1 MRADRLDGDVA
12 VVTGSGRNI
21 GRSIAKRFAQEGGQ
35 VAVVDIN
42 EESAESVASEIT
54 DAGGEAI
61 AVHTDIASEEDVT
74 EMVSTVE
81 DEFGHVDVLVNNASV
96 KEESYFLDME
106 TEMFDRTMNVN
117 LRGPFLCTRECA
129 RSMKESGGGT
139 VINVSSTSGHKAEPT
154 SVAYGTSKGAILNFT
169 RSTAAALAEY
179 GIRVNTLTPTR
190 TGKRTLPDDEFE
202 VKGFSEDDLSDDDIR
217 EKIPLGR
224 IGKPEDIANAAV
236 FLVSDESEFVNG
248 TELRVNG
255 GRST

>member
-1 MRADRLDGDVA
+1 MIADRLDNDVA
-12 VVTGSGRNI
+12 VVTGAGRNI
-21 GRSIAKRFAQEGGQ
+21 GRFIAKRFAQEGGQ
-35 VAVVDIN
+35 VAVVDIDAD
-42 EESAESVASEIT
+42 SAEEVAIEIT

-61 AVHTDIASEEDVT
+61 AVPTDIASEDEVT
-74 EMVSTVE
+74 AMVSTVE
-81 DEFGHVDVLVNNASV
+81 DEFGHVDVLVNNAAV
-96 KEESYFLDME
+96 KEESYFLEME
-106 TEMFDRTMNVN
+106 TEMFDRTMDVN
-117 LRGPFLCTRECA
+117 LRGTFLCTRECG
-129 RSMKESGGGT
+129 RSMKESDGGT

-190 TGKRTLPDDEFE
+190 TGKRTLPDQEFE
-202 VKGFSEDDLSDDDIR
+202 VKGLSEDDLSDDDIR

-236 FLVSDESEFVNG
+236 FLVSEESEFVNG

-255 GRST
+255 GR